1 MVGKLQQIPA
11 LTTLDLSGCQL
22 SGPALTCLCTT
33 LKGPG
38 CRLQT
43 LRLTSVELSEQSLQ
57 ELRAVETANP
67 RLVITHPALD
77 VHPKPPKVS
86 ISAL

>member
-22 SGPALTCLCTT
+22 SGPTVTCLCTT
-33 LKGPG
+33 LKCPG

-43 LRLTSVELSEQSLQ
+43 LRWRQGWEGCWERSL
-57 ELRAVETANP
+57 
-67 RLVITHPALD
+67 
-77 VHPKPPKVS
+77 
-86 ISAL
+86 SALGWGGCRGFPRTLKRNLSQGPPEATPL

>member
-22 SGPALTCLCTT
+22 SGPALTCLYTT
-33 LKGPG
+33 LKCPG

-43 LRLTSVELSEQSLQ
+43 LRWRQGWGGCRGFAQTLKRNLSQG
-57 ELRAVETANP
+57 
-67 RLVITHPALD
+67 
-77 VHPKPPKVS
+77 PPE
-86 ISAL
+86 ATPL